1 MTAPTRFARRLTR
14 AIAATALTLALAA
27 LFAAWLTPAHVAD
40 WLAAGGAL
48 CS

>member
-1 MTAPTRFARRLTR
+1 MTAPARVARRTL
-14 AIAATALTLALAA
+14 ALVVAALALAA